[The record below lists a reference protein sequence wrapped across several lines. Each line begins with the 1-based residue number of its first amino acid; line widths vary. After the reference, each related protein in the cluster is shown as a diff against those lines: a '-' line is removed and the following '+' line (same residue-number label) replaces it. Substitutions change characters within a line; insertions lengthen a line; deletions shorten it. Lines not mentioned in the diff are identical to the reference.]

1 MQSAE
6 IVAKNF
12 KQDLKLLL
20 EKYDA
25 EFDVKIEMQE
35 FGAFVEGIQ
44 IFIPTKYDGNNVV
57 GEEITIN
64 LTKWFDCNSI

>member
-12 KQDLKLLL
+12 KDDLKSLL
-20 EKYDA
+20 EKYNA
-25 EFDVKIEMQE
+25 EFDVIVEMRE
-35 FGAFVEGIQ
+35 FGPFVEGIE
-44 IFIPTKYDGNNVV
+44 IYIPTKYDGNDIIAE
-57 GEEITIN
+57 GITIN

>member
-35 FGAFVEGIQ
+35 FGPFVEGIQ